1 MRHFLRLLCTLFCQS
16 SAIVKDSPK
25 TALESVRS
33 FRYLSLGDVGI
44 NAVDRADLISRYLT
58 GDNDICQA
66 YSRRAAAGVILFR
79 TSGVAMGW
87 AGGQSPGAPLVQGPR
102 VPGKNWKCMG
112 VLCTWVKLVTN
123 LLISGCEL
131 HRNAF
136 GGRPHC
142 IDSYNKINN
151 QYARIRLFSD

>member
-1 MRHFLRLLCTLFCQS
+1 VTMRHFLSPLCTLLCQY

-33 FRYLSLGDVGI
+33 FQYLSLGDVGI
-44 NAVDRADLISRYLT
+44 TAVDRADLISRYLT

-87 AGGQSPGAPLVQGPR
+87 AGEGAKSRGPPSAGAR
-102 VPGKNWKCMG
+102 SSRQ
-112 VLCTWVKLVTN
+112 KLEMYGRFVHVGETCN
-123 LLISGCEL
+123 KFID
-131 HRNAF
+131 F
-136 GGRPHC
+136 G
-142 IDSYNKINN
+142 
-151 QYARIRLFSD
+151 L